1 MTFND
6 DANISRGRV
15 SRRTKGGIAAG
26 GGVGLIAIVAF
37 LITQFTGVNVTPLIE
52 GIAQGNG
59 GGGESVALDCETGAQ
74 ANENLDCRMDGAYA
88 SLDTYWTGMVDGYR
102 SPANF
107 VLFEGSVST
116 GCGNAT
122 SAVGPFY
129 CPPDES
135 IYIDTGFFA
144 ELSSRYGA
152 STGPLAQLYVVAHE
166 WGHHIQNLIG
176 QMDGLD
182 NRETGPDS
190 DGVRLE
196 LQADCFAGA
205 WVGAQEKNLDENG
218 RPFLEPIT
226 DQELADA
233 LSAAEAVGDDNIQES
248 ATGQVN
254 PESWTHGSSEQRQ
267 KWFEVGR
274 TKGPQHCDTFSIDGS
289 QL

>member
-15 SRRTKGGIAAG
+15 SRRAKGGMALG
-26 GGVGLIAIVAF
+26 GGGIVIAIVAF
-37 LITQFTGVNVTPLIE
+37 VITQFTGVNVTPILE
-52 GIAQGNG
+52 GITQGTG
-59 GGGESVALDCETGAQ
+59 GGGESVEVACETGAQ
-74 ANENLDCRMDGAYA
+74 ANENIDCLMDGAYA
-88 SLDTYWTGMVDGYR
+88 SLDTYWESKVDGYR
-102 SPANF
+102 SPSNF
-107 VLFEGSVST
+107 VLFEDAVST
-116 GCGNAT
+116 GCGNAS

-135 IYIDTGFFA
+135 IYIDTSFFA

-176 QMDGLD
+176 QMNNLD
-182 NRETGPDS
+182 NSQTGPTS

-218 RPFLEPIT
+218 KPFLEPIT
-226 DQELADA
+226 QTELADA

-254 PESWTHGSSEQRQ
+254 PETWTHGSSDQRQ

-274 TKGPQHCDTFSIDGS
+274 TQGPQFCDTFSIDGS

>member
-6 DANISRGRV
+6 NADISRGRV

-37 LITQFTGVNVTPLIE
+37 IVSQLTGVNVAPLAEQILS
-52 GIAQGNG
+52 GAG
-59 GGGESVALDCETGAQ
+59 GSAESSEVDCTLGSE
-74 ANENLDCRMDGAYA
+74 ANTNLDCRMDGAYA
-88 SLDTYWTGMVDGYR
+88 SLDTYWESRVEGYR

-107 VLFEGSVST
+107 ILFEGAVST

-135 IYIDTGFFA
+135 IYIDTSFFD

-176 QMDGLD
+176 QMDRID
-182 NRETGPDS
+182 SSQTGPDS

-205 WVGAQEKNLDENG
+205 WVGAAEKT
-218 RPFLEPIT
+218 T
-226 DQELADA
+226 DADGVPYLTVSDADLRDA

-254 PESWTHGSSEQRQ
+254 PESWTHGSSAQRE

-274 TKGPQHCDTFSIDGS
+274 TQGPQQCDTFSIPGS